1 MRMKK
6 SVKRFFIFIVLLLIC
21 MILYSINK
29 EKGLLDNLTLEDENT
44 NQTEIVQNYDNNIN
58 ISLVNVD
65 TFNPIL
71 TKNTD
76 VINFLNLVYDSLFY
90 YDNEMKL
97 KSNIV
102 EEYNYN
108 ANTLFIRIKKDI
120 LWSSGTEFTTN
131 DINFTIEMIKQYGG
145 IYSSCISDI
154 ASVEIVDNWNIKFVL
169 NGTNNL
175 KHYSLIFPIMSQKYY
190 ENEAFDVSTRNSIPV
205 GTGMYRY
212 GEKISDTQHIY
223 KLNAFKNS
231 ENSKIEQITV
241 NIYSTVGEAFANLK
255 NKKTDNINTRLN
267 NYEEYLGTI
276 GYNKLEYAS
285 NSFLCL
291 GINKNNI
298 YLNNVNIRKAINE
311 VIDKQAIWQNI
322 YNSKGI
328 ISQSNIYPN
337 SYFYQN
343 EEYVYSVDKAKQDFV
358 NSNIS
363 DSITLNLVIKENN
376 EKHINIS
383 NMLKEYLNKLNI
395 KLNVITVNNT
405 DYIKRLKENNY
416 DLILVNFDIPRFVD
430 LSMYTTN
437 KHYGLFNLNNQ
448 KINEKA
454 LNINDENSLKEVMTE
469 IQNIILNEVP
479 FIGIGFEKGTVLSN
493 NNLIGLS
500 NINYINIY
508 YDIKTMYKKK

>member
-6 SVKRFFIFIVLLLIC
+6 SVKRFFVFIILLLIC

-29 EKGLLDNLTLEDENT
+29 EKGLLNNLILEDENVG
-44 NQTEIVQNYDNNIN
+44 QTENVENYEKIIN

-90 YDNEMKL
+90 YDKEMKL

-120 LWSSGTEFTTN
+120 LWSDGTEFTTK

-145 IYSSCISDI
+145 IYLSCIDNI
-154 ASVEIVDNWNIKFVL
+154 ETIEIIDNWNIKFVL
-169 NGTNNL
+169 KEPNNL
-175 KHYSLIFPIMSQKYY
+175 KHYSLIFPIMCQKYY
-190 ENEAFDVSTRNSIPV
+190 ENEAFDVSTRNNIPV
-205 GTGMYRY
+205 GTGIFRY
-212 GEKISDTQHIY
+212 GEKVSDTVHIY
-223 KLNAFKNS
+223 KLNAFKNTQ
-231 ENSKIEQITV
+231 NIKIEQITV
-241 NIYSTVGEAFANLK
+241 NMYSTVGEAFANLK
-255 NKKTDNINTRLN
+255 NKKTDIVNTGLT
-267 NYEEYLGTI
+267 NYEEHLGTI
-276 GYNKLEYAS
+276 GYGKLEYA
-285 NSFLCL
+285 NNTFLCL
-291 GINKNNI
+291 GINKNNS
-298 YLNNVNIRKAINE
+298 YLSNVNIRKSINE
-311 VIDKQAIWQNI
+311 VIDKQAIWQNV

-337 SYFYQN
+337 SYYYQN
-343 EEYVYSVDKAKQDFV
+343 EEYVYNVDKAKQDFV

-363 DSITLNLVIKENN
+363 DNIVLNLVIKENN
-376 EKHINIS
+376 EKHTNIS

-395 KLNVITVNNT
+395 KLNVISVNNT
-405 DYIKRLKENNY
+405 EYAKRLQEKNY
-416 DLILVNFDIPRFVD
+416 DLVLVNFDMPRVIDFN
-430 LSMYTTN
+430 MYYSDKYN
-437 KHYGLFNLNNQ
+437 GLFNLNNEQ
-448 KINEKA
+448 IRTKIS
-454 LNINDENSLKEVMTE
+454 NINDENSLKEVMNE
-469 IQNIILNEVP
+469 IQNIILNDIP

-500 NINYINIY
+500 NVNYLSIY
-508 YDIKTMYKKK
+508 YDINTMYKKR

>member
-29 EKGLLDNLTLEDENT
+29 EKGLLDNLILEDENT
-44 NQTEIVQNYDNNIN
+44 NQVENAQNYDNSIN

-90 YDNEMKL
+90 YDNEMNL

-145 IYSSCISDI
+145 IYSSCTSDI
-154 ASVEIVDNWNIKFVL
+154 SSVEIVDNWNIKFVL
-169 NGTNNL
+169 NQTNNL

-190 ENEAFDVSTRNSIPV
+190 ENEAFDISTRNAIPV
-205 GTGMYRY
+205 GTGMFRY

-223 KLNAFKNS
+223 KLNAFLNTQ
-231 ENSKIEQITV
+231 NSKIQQITV

-255 NKKTDNINTRLN
+255 NKKTDIINTGLN
-267 NYEEYLGTI
+267 NYEESLGTI

-285 NSFLCL
+285 NSFLGL
-291 GINKNNI
+291 GINKNNT
-298 YLNNVNIRKAINE
+298 YLNNINIRKAINE

-328 ISQSNIYPN
+328 VGQSNIYPN

-358 NSNIS
+358 NSNITEN
-363 DSITLNLVIKENN
+363 ITLNLVIKDNN
-376 EKHINIS
+376 EKHTTIS

-395 KLNVITVNNT
+395 KLNVISVDNSE
-405 DYIKRLKENNY
+405 YIKKLQENDY
-416 DLILVNFDIPRFVD
+416 DLILINFDMPRFID
-430 LSMYTTN
+430 LNMYTTN
-437 KHYGLFNLNNQ
+437 KYYGLFNLNNTQ
-448 KINEKA
+448 INEKA
-454 LNINDENSLKEVMTE
+454 LNITDENSLKEIMNE
-469 IQNIILNEVP
+469 IQNTILNEVP

-493 NNLIGLS
+493 NNLNGLS
-500 NINYINIY
+500 NVNYLNIY
-508 YDIKTMYKKK
+508 YDINTMYKNR